1 MNLKKINASV
11 DMDNQLYFVG
21 LKKVPTTLEV
31 VLNQVPDSWRSIVE
45 NLINDLFEC
54 GWNGEIEQIKEKFG
68 ELRFYINQTKN
79 LEAIY
84 SLITEAEL
92 LTESI
97 CIMCGEPA
105 TTISGGG
112 WYTHRCETHKDA

>member
-45 NLINDLFEC
+45 NLINDF
-54 GWNGEIEQIKEKFG
+54 F
-68 ELRFYINQTKN
+68 
-79 LEAIY
+79 
-84 SLITEAEL
+84 
-92 LTESI
+92 
-97 CIMCGEPA
+97 
-105 TTISGGG
+105 
-112 WYTHRCETHKDA
+112 